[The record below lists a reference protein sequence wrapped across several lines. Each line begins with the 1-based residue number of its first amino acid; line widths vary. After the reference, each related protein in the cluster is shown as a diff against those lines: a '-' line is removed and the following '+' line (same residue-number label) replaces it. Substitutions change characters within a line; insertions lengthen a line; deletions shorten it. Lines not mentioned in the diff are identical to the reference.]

1 MEDRTVILTI
11 LDGTW
16 GSPGSVLDLFLESFR
31 IGQKT
36 QRFLNHLVVAA
47 LDNQTYRYCTSIHP
61 HCFQLTPVTSK
72 LAKRKGSTS
81 PDHLML
87 KKIKY
92 DLLLEVI
99 KLGYNIV
106 FTEADVMWLR
116 DPFVL
121 FDPGAR
127 VTISC
132 ALRGTKIQDKG
143 LLYMKSSAEAIK
155 FLKFLQFKRVLFPT
169 YLDRSFCE
177 MAVHKLQGH
186 TKYVDTGYFGGFC
199 EPSNNISKVYTMQST
214 CCDNIK
220 SKVHDLRLVL
230 DDWINFTARMSTN
243 AKFRIQRAVASAEQR
258 IDARQ
263 DSHTDDHS

>member
-1 MEDRTVILTI
+1 MRSASMEDRTVILTI

-47 LDNQTYRYCTSIHP
+47 LDNQAYRYCTSIHP

-106 FTEADVMWLR
+106 FTVRFFLPFFFFFFGLIIKRMVM
-116 DPFVL
+116 
-121 FDPGAR
+121 
-127 VTISC
+127 
-132 ALRGTKIQDKG
+132 
-143 LLYMKSSAEAIK
+143 
-155 FLKFLQFKRVLFPT
+155 
-169 YLDRSFCE
+169 
-177 MAVHKLQGH
+177 
-186 TKYVDTGYFGGFC
+186 
-199 EPSNNISKVYTMQST
+199 SN
-214 CCDNIK
+214 
-220 SKVHDLRLVL
+220 
-230 DDWINFTARMSTN
+230 
-243 AKFRIQRAVASAEQR
+243 
-258 IDARQ
+258 
-263 DSHTDDHS
+263 

>member
-11 LDGTW
+11 LDETW

-36 QRFLNHLVVAA
+36 QRFLNHLVIAA
-47 LDNQTYRYCTSIHP
+47 LDNQAYRYCTSIHS
-61 HCFQLTPVTSK
+61 HCFQLTPATSK

-116 DPFVL
+116 NPFVL
-121 FDPGAR
+121 FEPHVR

-177 MAVHKLQGH
+177 MAVHKLRGH

-199 EPSNNISKVYTMQST
+199 EPSNNMSKVYPMQST

-230 DDWINFTARMSTN
+230 DDWINFTARMSN
-243 AKFRIQRAVASAEQR
+243 NGSKPSMGLSSFSWRAPKKCM
-258 IDARQ
+258 
-263 DSHTDDHS
+263 T